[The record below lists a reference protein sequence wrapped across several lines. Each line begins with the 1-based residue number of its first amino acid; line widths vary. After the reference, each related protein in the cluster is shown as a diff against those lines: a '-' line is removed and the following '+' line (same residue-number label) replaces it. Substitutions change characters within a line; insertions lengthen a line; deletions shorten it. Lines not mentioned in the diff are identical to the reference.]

1 MNRVIGVYSMKITL
15 VSQLK
20 LVWLRLSDSVGGK
33 TLVLAIALFL
43 LLLSLSKVLII
54 DVTV

>member
-1 MNRVIGVYSMKITL
+1 MKITL

-20 LVWLRLSDSVGGK
+20 LVWLRLNDSVGGK

-43 LLLSLSKVLII
+43 LLLSLSNFLMI

>member
-1 MNRVIGVYSMKITL
+1 MNRVIEVYSMKITL